1 LYFFDYF
8 IAARSSVSG
17 DGLTE
22 KMRVNMA
29 RPGRER
35 EIIARIRQ
43 TAGSSGDLLVGI
55 GDDCAVYKT
64 APDRVSLVSA
74 DTMVEGVHFDLRW
87 HPPVELGRKAAS
99 VNISD
104 IAAMGGLPRFA
115 LLSLALAPT
124 VEGQWL
130 EAFMA
135 GFSAVLAEH
144 GVVLIGGDTVQGGQ
158 ESVLSV
164 TVLGEMAEAEL
175 LTRKGARVGDVVLV
189 SGFLGEAAAGLAL
202 CQSGLGHDFGWQPL
216 VAAHLDPV
224 AQVVLGR
231 ALAASGMVHAMQ
243 DLSDGL
249 ATDLAHICAESGVG
263 AVVTAEKIPLS
274 PLLRKAAQTC
284 GQSALDWALA
294 GGEDYQLLCTA
305 AEPRLAGLRS
315 LVREQTGREL
325 FAVGRIVE
333 GQGVFLEEAG
343 QRREISYRGYEHF
356 R

>member
-1 LYFFDYF
+1 M
-8 IAARSSVSG
+8 
-17 DGLTE
+17 T
-22 KMRVNMA
+22 
-29 RPGRER
+29 RPGGER

-43 TAGSSGDLLVGI
+43 AVGSSGDLVLGI

-64 APDRVSLVSA
+64 HPDRVNLVTT
-74 DTMVEGVHFDLRW
+74 DTMVEGVHFDLAW
-87 HPPVELGRKAAS
+87 HPPLELGRKAAS

-115 LLSLALAPT
+115 LLSLALTPT
-124 VEGQWL
+124 FGSQWL
-130 EAFMA
+130 DAFMT
-135 GFSAVLAEH
+135 GFLAVLAEH
-144 GVVLIGGDTVQGGQ
+144 GVALIGGDTVQGGH

-175 LTRKGARVGDVVLV
+175 ISRKGARSGDVVLV

-202 CQSGLGHDFGWQPL
+202 CRLGLAHDPGLQPL

-224 AQVVLGR
+224 PQVALGR
-231 ALAASGMVHAMQ
+231 VLAASGLVHAMQ

-249 ATDLAHICAESGVG
+249 ATDLAHICTESGVG
-263 AVVTAEKIPLS
+263 AVVAAEKLPLS
-274 PLLRKAAQTC
+274 PMLRQAAEIC
-284 GQSALDWALA
+284 GQSPRDWAFS
-294 GGEDYQLLCTA
+294 GGEDYQLLFTA
-305 AEPRLAGLRS
+305 DEHQVAGLCS

-333 GQGVFLEEAG
+333 GRGVFLEEAG
-343 QRREISYRGYEHF
+343 QRREISYQGYEHF

>member
-1 LYFFDYF
+1 
-8 IAARSSVSG
+8 
-17 DGLTE
+17 
-22 KMRVNMA
+22 MA
-29 RPGRER
+29 RPGGER

-43 TAGSSGDLLVGI
+43 AAGSSDDLVVGI

-64 APDRVSLVSA
+64 ARDRVSLVTT
-74 DTMVEGVHFDLRW
+74 DTMVEGVHFDLLW
-87 HPPVELGRKAAS
+87 HPPAELGRKAAS

-115 LLSLALAPT
+115 LLSLALTPAF
-124 VEGQWL
+124 GNQWL
-130 EAFMA
+130 AEFMA
-135 GFSAVLAEH
+135 GFLAVLSEH
-144 GVVLIGGDTVQGGQ
+144 DVVLIGGDTVQSGH

-175 LTRKGARVGDVVLV
+175 ITRKGARIGDVVLV

-202 CQSGLGHDFGWQPL
+202 CRLGLDHDPGWQPL
-216 VAAHLDPV
+216 VGAHLDPV
-224 AQVVLGR
+224 PQVALGR
-231 ALAASGMVHAMQ
+231 VLAASGLVHAMQ

-263 AVVTAEKIPLS
+263 AVVAAEKIPLS
-274 PLLRKAAQTC
+274 PLLRKAAKTC
-284 GQSALDWALA
+284 GQSPLDWALA
-294 GGEDYQLLCTA
+294 GGEDYHLLFTA
-305 AEPRLAGLRS
+305 GEQQVAALCS
-315 LVREQTGREL
+315 LVREKTGREL

-333 GQGVFLEEAG
+333 GRGVFLEEAG

>member
-1 LYFFDYF
+1 M
-8 IAARSSVSG
+8 
-17 DGLTE
+17 T
-22 KMRVNMA
+22 
-29 RPGRER
+29 RPGGER

-43 TAGSSGDLLVGI
+43 VAGSSGDLLVGI

-64 APDRVSLVSA
+64 SPDRVSLVTT
-74 DTMVEGVHFDLRW
+74 DTMVEGVHFDLAW
-87 HPPVELGRKAAS
+87 HPPLELGRKAAS

-115 LLSLALAPT
+115 LLSLALTPAFG
-124 VEGQWL
+124 GQWL
-130 EAFMA
+130 DAFMA
-135 GFSAVLAEH
+135 GFLAVLSEH
-144 GVVLIGGDTVQGGQ
+144 GVVLIGGDTVQSGH

-175 LTRKGARVGDVVLV
+175 LTRKDARVGDVVLV

-202 CQSGLGHDFGWQPL
+202 CRRGLAHEPGWHPL
-216 VAAHLDPV
+216 VGAHLDPV
-224 AQVVLGR
+224 PQVVLGR
-231 ALAASGMVHAMQ
+231 VLAASGLVHAMQ

-263 AVVTAEKIPLS
+263 AVVAAEKIPLS
-274 PLLRKAAQTC
+274 PLLYQAAEIC

-305 AEPRLAGLRS
+305 GEHQVAELCK
-315 LVREQTGREL
+315 LVREKTGREL
-325 FAVGRIVE
+325 FAVGCIVE

>member
-1 LYFFDYF
+1 
-8 IAARSSVSG
+8 
-17 DGLTE
+17 
-22 KMRVNMA
+22 MA
-29 RPGRER
+29 RPEGER

-43 TAGSSGDLLVGI
+43 AAGSSGDLLLGI

-64 APDRVSLVSA
+64 AQDRVSLVTT
-74 DTMVEGVHFDLRW
+74 DTMVEGVHFDLSW
-87 HPPVELGRKAAS
+87 HPPLELGRKAAS

-115 LLSLALAPT
+115 LLSLALAT
-124 VEGQWL
+124 TFESQWL
-130 EAFMA
+130 DAFMS
-135 GFSAVLAEH
+135 GFLAVLAEH
-144 GVVLIGGDTVQGGQ
+144 GVVLIGGDTVQSGH

-164 TVLGEMAEAEL
+164 TVIGEMAEAEL
-175 LTRKGARVGDVVLV
+175 LARKGARVGDVVLV

-202 CQSGLGHDFGWQPL
+202 CRMGLAHAPDWQTL
-216 VAAHLDPV
+216 VAAHLNPAPLV
-224 AQVVLGR
+224 ALGR
-231 ALAASGMVHAMQ
+231 VLAESGLVHAMQ

-263 AVVTAEKIPLS
+263 AVVTADKIPLS
-274 PLLRKAAQTC
+274 PVLHQAAKTC
-284 GQSALDWALA
+284 GQSPLDWALA
-294 GGEDYQLLCTA
+294 GGEDYQLLFTA
-305 AEPRLAGLRS
+305 GEQQVAALS
-315 LVREQTGREL
+315 SMVREKTGREL

>member
-1 LYFFDYF
+1 
-8 IAARSSVSG
+8 
-17 DGLTE
+17 
-22 KMRVNMA
+22 MA
-29 RPGRER
+29 RPEGER

-43 TAGSSGDLLVGI
+43 AAGSSGDLLVGI
-55 GDDCAVYKT
+55 GDDCAVYKMS
-64 APDRVSLVSA
+64 PDRVSLVTT
-74 DTMVEGVHFDLRW
+74 DTMVEGVHFDLAW
-87 HPPVELGRKAAS
+87 HPPLELGRKAAS

-115 LLSLALAPT
+115 LLSLALTPAFD
-124 VEGQWL
+124 GQWL
-130 EAFMA
+130 DAFMA
-135 GFSAVLAEH
+135 GFLAVLAEH
-144 GVVLIGGDTVQGGQ
+144 GVALIGGDTVQSGH

-175 LTRKGARVGDVVLV
+175 LTRKGAKPGDVVLV

-202 CQSGLGHDFGWQPL
+202 CRLGLAHEPDWQTLIAAHLNPVPL
-216 VAAHLDPV
+216 VA
-224 AQVVLGR
+224 LGR
-231 ALAASGMVHAMQ
+231 VLAASGLVHAMQ

-274 PLLRKAAQTC
+274 PVLRQAAKIC
-284 GQSALDWALA
+284 GQSPLDWAIS
-294 GGEDYQLLCTA
+294 GGEDYQLLFTVGEQQVA
-305 AEPRLAGLRS
+305 ALS
-315 LVREQTGREL
+315 SMVREQTGREL